1 MGWATL
7 QEQFFFQI
15 RVMSSTQELV
25 TNCCETARGHSQHK
39 KSTIKGRVRGGLA
52 VRGAAYVDEYVEITR
67 RQHW

>member
-1 MGWATL
+1 
-7 QEQFFFQI
+7 
-15 RVMSSTQELV
+15 MSSTQELV